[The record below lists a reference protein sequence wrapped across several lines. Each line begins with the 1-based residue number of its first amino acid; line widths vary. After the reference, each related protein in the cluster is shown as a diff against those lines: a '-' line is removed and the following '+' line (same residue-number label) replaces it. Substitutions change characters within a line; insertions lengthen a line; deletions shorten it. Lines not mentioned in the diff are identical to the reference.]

1 MSTFGLELGRRVVDA
16 RLALREAHDLGDDY
30 LVTIRTGEL
39 DTLVRLAS
47 DNGVLVEA
55 EPPV

>member
-16 RLALREAHDLGDDY
+16 RLRCGRPATGGDDY
-30 LVTIRTGEL
+30 LVTIRAGEL

>member
-16 RLALREAHDLGDDY
+16 RHALREAREDGDDY
-30 LVTIRTGEL
+30 LVTIRAGEL

-47 DNGVLVEA
+47 DNGVAVEPEA
-55 EPPV
+55 